1 MQARKNKYQRDKRG
15 HIIEEPKEKEDNKG
29 KGKLKEEAVMSKN
42 KFEALEV
49 EEDAQPILTITDGNV
64 DGKDKNERKDQ
75 GGKGTSKMQQQEN
88 KKKERDQSP
97 NPTPNGTR
105 GGDSRKLSGK
115 EGGTSTLKKEEFD
128 ARRVKKEA
136 VEKANKEGEVV
147 LQMKKLNPTS
157 GGVQSSLMGAL
168 VPSNTPIP
176 IDSRIDVDAKKE
188 NTIDWVHR
196 TFGTNKEELRQC
208 NVTTNQSCQEIPSQ
222 TYDDA
227 GQLEDRNEVSSR
239 NVLWSNEV
247 EVMEAK
253 MGSKIP
259 TEGKEN
265 RGNMQLQKT
274 IKLDDATVNPSSST
288 ARVEDRGTSIE
299 DQVNVSAGGD
309 HDGVPVYALMKEQV
323 GNVPKNVVK
332 DTVCQN
338 QQTDNGKGSDL
349 NGTVTQAVSASFATV
364 NPNLSSVYEL
374 QFKMMQ
380 EKLGDMVSN
389 SDHYDAAL
397 TPHEPG
403 EQAIVSGESEAL
415 PIACSSGTGSPL

>member
-29 KGKLKEEAVMSKN
+29 KGKFKEEAVMSKN

-75 GGKGTSKMQQQEN
+75 GGKGTNKVQQQEN
-88 KKKERDQSP
+88 KKKEIDQSP

-105 GGDSRKLSGK
+105 GGDSRK
-115 EGGTSTLKKEEFD
+115 
-128 ARRVKKEA
+128 
-136 VEKANKEGEVV
+136 
-147 LQMKKLNPTS
+147 
-157 GGVQSSLMGAL
+157 
-168 VPSNTPIP
+168 PS
-176 IDSRIDVDAKKE
+176 
-188 NTIDWVHR
+188 
-196 TFGTNKEELRQC
+196 
-208 NVTTNQSCQEIPSQ
+208 EIPSQ

-227 GQLEDRNEVSSR
+227 GQLEDGNEVSSR
-239 NVLWSNEV
+239 KMLWSDEV

-253 MGSKIP
+253 MRSKVP
-259 TEGKEN
+259 TKGKEN

-274 IKLDDATVNPSSST
+274 VKLDDVTVNPSSST
-288 ARVEDRGTSIE
+288 ARVEDRGTSME

-309 HDGVPVYALMKEQV
+309 HGKHIDAGKQRSSHTAPLAKDQANGTVKSGFPGEILGYVDGVTVYALMKERV
-323 GNVPKNVVK
+323 GNVPKDFVK
-332 DTVCQN
+332 DKVCQN
-338 QQTDNGKGSDL
+338 QQTHNGKGSYL
-349 NGTVTQAVSASFATV
+349 NGTVTQAVSASFAIV

-374 QFKMMQ
+374 QYKMMQ

-389 SDHYDAAL
+389 SDQYEAAL

-415 PIACSSGTGSPL
+415 PIACSSGIRSPLPIKVNVPLKSPNQVLHDLITHQGLPLDIQNSLGEQQQ